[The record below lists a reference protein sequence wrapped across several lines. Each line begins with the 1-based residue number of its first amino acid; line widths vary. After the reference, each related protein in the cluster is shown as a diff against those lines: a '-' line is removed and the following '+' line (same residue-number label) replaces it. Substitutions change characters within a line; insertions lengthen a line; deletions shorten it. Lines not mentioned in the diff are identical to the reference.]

1 MTSKVTSS
9 SDSLRIFHF
18 IMEGLILASMSSK
31 NKAGCLRGI
40 RDAVGE
46 AHAFETLGWNWML
59 RAHRSKSLERQ
70 QEKEA
75 YGERSK
81 AV

>member
-1 MTSKVTSS
+1 M
-9 SDSLRIFHF
+9 
-18 IMEGLILASMSSK
+18 ASMGSK

-40 RDAVGE
+40 GDAVGE
-46 AHAFETLGWNWML
+46 ARAFETLGWSWML
-59 RAHRSKSLERQ
+59 WAHRSKSLERQ

-81 AV
+81 AVWTGESLYSC